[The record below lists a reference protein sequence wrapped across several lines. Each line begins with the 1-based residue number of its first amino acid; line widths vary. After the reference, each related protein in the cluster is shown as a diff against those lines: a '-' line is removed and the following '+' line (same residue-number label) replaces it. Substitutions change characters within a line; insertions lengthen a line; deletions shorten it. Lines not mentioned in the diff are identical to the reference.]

1 MNCLR
6 ICAESVFPTTPP
18 LPSPAKLPIPRV
30 PLVVAHAGLV
40 DVVVGEVVGETVGIV
55 GGNEL
60 GAPVTTGNTFGSG
73 TAGVEPTPRL
83 PISKDPSGSPVRAAP
98 PGVVGDVDVG
108 LDDAATLLE
117 PEPHIP
123 DIPEVSSIPE
133 DVDVDIPEDVDI
145 PGIAMVPGSA
155 AVAGVEAPTAVP
167 PPS

>member
-1 MNCLR
+1 MNCLSIR
-6 ICAESVFPTTPP
+6 AESDVPVTPP
-18 LPSPAKLPIPRV
+18 LPSPAKLPIPPAPV
-30 PLVVAHAGLV
+30 VVAHAGLL
-40 DVVVGEVVGETVGIV
+40 DVVTGEVVGETVGIV
-55 GGNEL
+55 GIVEL
-60 GAPVTTGNTFGSG
+60 GTVPTKGNTLGSG
-73 TAGVEPTPRL
+73 TAGVELTPRL
-83 PISKDPSGSPVRAAP
+83 LISKDPNGMPVRAPP

-133 DVDVDIPEDVDI
+133 DIDVDI

>member
-1 MNCLR
+1 
-6 ICAESVFPTTPP
+6 V
-18 LPSPAKLPIPRV
+18 
-30 PLVVAHAGLV
+30 VVAHAGLL
-40 DVVVGEVVGETVGIV
+40 DVVTGEVVGETVGIV
-55 GGNEL
+55 GIVEL
-60 GAPVTTGNTFGSG
+60 GTVPTKGNTLGSG
-73 TAGVEPTPRL
+73 TAGVELTPRL
-83 PISKDPSGSPVRAAP
+83 LISKDPNGMPVRAPP

-133 DVDVDIPEDVDI
+133 DIDVDI

>member
-1 MNCLR
+1 
-6 ICAESVFPTTPP
+6 V
-18 LPSPAKLPIPRV
+18 
-30 PLVVAHAGLV
+30 VVAHAGLL
-40 DVVVGEVVGETVGIV
+40 DVVTGEVVGETVGIV
-55 GGNEL
+55 GIVEL
-60 GAPVTTGNTFGSG
+60 GTVPTKGNTLGSG
-73 TAGVEPTPRL
+73 TAGVELIPRL
-83 PISKDPSGSPVRAAP
+83 PISKDPNGIPVRAPP

-133 DVDVDIPEDVDI
+133 DVDVGIPDDVDI
-145 PGIAMVPGSA
+145 PRIAMVPGSA